1 MRPKSIVDWAE
12 VISALAVVITL
23 FYVGYQV
30 KQNTETVRTTVLNDI
45 STDLNRLFT
54 AGMDESMATL
64 ITKADD
70 STDALTQVDKERL
83 FNHYGLFI
91 SVFEAT
97 WRHREAGR
105 ITEEYFDTMVPIL
118 CKTHGSPM
126 GLDFWFEWKEAITQ
140 GYWYEITKRCN
151 FAKPDIKE
159 SWYPAPK

>member
-12 VISALAVVITL
+12 VISALAAVITL

-70 STDALTQVDKERL
+70 SPDALNASR
-83 FNHYGLFI
+83 
-91 SVFEAT
+91 
-97 WRHREAGR
+97 
-105 ITEEYFDTMVPIL
+105 
-118 CKTHGSPM
+118 
-126 GLDFWFEWKEAITQ
+126 
-140 GYWYEITKRCN
+140 
-151 FAKPDIKE
+151 
-159 SWYPAPK
+159 